1 MVVTAILKN
10 RNLKRFAGK
19 SPLIG
24 HKKSAPKMAR
34 FFLTCFNRLLFYGVE
49 NLLDESRKSC
59 FVVDSQL
66 GELFSVHLDIEVFEG
81 AHKYAVFKAGR
92 SAGSVDSGNPEAA
105 EFAAAYSAVSVR
117 VFARAFN
124 RVFSVAEQ
132 ARFVAEIALGGFQR
146 ARSALAG
153 RY

>member
-1 MVVTAILKN
+1 
-10 RNLKRFAGK
+10 
-19 SPLIG
+19 
-24 HKKSAPKMAR
+24 MAR

-124 RVFSVAEQ
+124 RVFSVAKQ

>member
-1 MVVTAILKN
+1 MESRT
-10 RNLKRFAGK
+10 
-19 SPLIG
+19 
-24 HKKSAPKMAR
+24 
-34 FFLTCFNRLLFYGVE
+34 FLTRAEKAASSLIANSE
-49 NLLDESRKSC
+49 SC
-59 FVVDSQL
+59 FLSISIL
-66 GELFSVHLDIEVFEG
+66 RFLRAPI
-81 AHKYAVFKAGR
+81 KAGR

>member
-1 MVVTAILKN
+1 MGILSG
-10 RNLKRFAGK
+10 FTGK

-24 HKKSAPKMAR
+24 YKKSAPEMTR
-34 FFLTCFNRLLFYGVE
+34 FFLTCSNRLLFYGVE
-49 NLLDESRKSC
+49 NLLDESRESR

-81 AHKYAVFKAGR
+81 AHKYTVFKAGR
-92 SAGSVDSGNPEAA
+92 AAGCVDSGNPEAA
-105 EFAAAYSAVSVR
+105 EFAAADSAVSVS

-124 RVFSVAEQ
+124 RVFRVAEQ